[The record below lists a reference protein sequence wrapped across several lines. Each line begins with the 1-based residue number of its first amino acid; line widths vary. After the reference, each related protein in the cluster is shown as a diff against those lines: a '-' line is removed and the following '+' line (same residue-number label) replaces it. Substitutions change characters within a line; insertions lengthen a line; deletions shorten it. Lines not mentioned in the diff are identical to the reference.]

1 MHHLPTQLTKTG
13 VPADKLIGYRKP
25 SEWEKEHVQIYMI
38 QDLRFKRRMMN
49 VGAVFTGIVSFSLF
63 VSLFEVIQDIKMFFL
78 KIVLFSIFLSVFLG
92 IMIRRRCNQAYKKA
106 NILSGDFSSL
116 DCTIFDIYICTDHP
130 SALVRIKTKEGQAS
144 MNKFTV
150 DRSSANLA
158 QKNPSLPF
166 WLMKTNS
173 GKEEL
178 YELFSQKSFEIA
190 ERFEKK
196 YKKLEK
202 GGTYNVSSK

>member
-1 MHHLPTQLTKTG
+1 MYHLPTQFTKTE
-13 VPADKLIGYRKP
+13 VPANKLIGYRKP
-25 SEWEKEHVQIYMI
+25 SEWEKEHVQIYMV

-49 VGAVFTGIVSFSLF
+49 VGAVFTGVVSFSLF

-78 KIVLFSIFLSVFLG
+78 EIVLFSIFLPVFLG

-106 NILSGDFSSL
+106 ILAGDFSLL

-150 DRSSANLA
+150 DRASANLA

-196 YKKLEK
+196 YKKFSDL
-202 GGTYNVSSK
+202 